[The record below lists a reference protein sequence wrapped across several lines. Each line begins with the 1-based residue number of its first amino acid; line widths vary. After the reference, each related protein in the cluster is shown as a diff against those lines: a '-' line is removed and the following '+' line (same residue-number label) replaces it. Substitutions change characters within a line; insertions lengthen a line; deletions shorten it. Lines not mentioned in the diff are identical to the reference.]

1 MSIGFKTGVTYH
13 SDFKNMKSI
22 TTPVIDND
30 VRMGYKGH
38 FEKDWDLYDVDFD
51 SFGYGL
57 KKNRHNSG
65 TIFCKDSSKLFSMGL
80 GYVGMILSFPKSFIN
95 GVYSGLLNNVT
106 INEHFL
112 WGVNP
117 GKTKSYMPCL
127 YSSLTNN
134 GIEFTVWS
142 SACKF
147 TLIDQYSNFDANTD
161 IFMEFLWDKDG
172 IIEYSEIG
180 YLPTMLIRMN
190 GSDIVVGNAPIF
202 NDSISNLSCY
212 ILDTPFLYSN
222 LECTIRSLVIANEIP
237 ERIEDDW
244 YSSSSSSSSSSSEG
258 YSTSSSSSSS
268 SEGYSTSSSSSSLG
282 NSTSSSS
289 SSSSISSSSSSSY
302 GYSTSS
308 SSSSSSSD
316 PYGDWVWYESSGDV
330 YITGYVGT
338 DTDVVMPNEIDGMP
352 VVSFTSGTFSLNT
365 ALENLTIADNVTSIS
380 NDSFNGCRNM
390 ETINISYG
398 VTSIGINA
406 LRTRLNG
413 TDPTSFMTINVDAL
427 NPNYSSS
434 DGVLFNKSQTI
445 LVRLPDARN
454 SYSPLPSS
462 VTTFGSYSFAYT
474 NIGTGFSVSG
484 SNVATIS
491 GFCFSNCQQL
501 TSLAL
506 GDGGLTVILEN
517 AFMSCSSLAEVT
529 FYGINAPTTGLNI
542 YQGTPSGLNQFA
554 SVGTSGWTTPTWPTS
569 TPRNMTLV

>member
-13 SDFKNMKSI
+13 SDFQNMKSI

-38 FEKDWDLYDVDFD
+38 FEKDWDLYEMDFD

-57 KKNRHNSG
+57 KKTRHNSG
-65 TIFCKDSSKLFSMGL
+65 IIFCNDSSKLFSMGL

-244 YSSSSSSSSSSSEG
+244 YSSSSSSSSSSEM

-268 SEGYSTSSSSSSLG
+268 A
-282 NSTSSSS
+282 
-289 SSSSISSSSSSSY
+289 
-302 GYSTSS
+302 
-308 SSSSSSSD
+308 
-316 PYGDWVWYESSGDV
+316 DV
-330 YITGYVGT
+330 FILKG
-338 DTDVVMPNEIDGMP
+338 
-352 VVSFTSGTFSLNT
+352 
-365 ALENLTIADNVTSIS
+365 
-380 NDSFNGCRNM
+380 
-390 ETINISYG
+390 
-398 VTSIGINA
+398 SIG
-406 LRTRLNG
+406 
-413 TDPTSFMTINVDAL
+413 
-427 NPNYSSS
+427 NY
-434 DGVLFNKSQTI
+434 
-445 LVRLPDARN
+445 
-454 SYSPLPSS
+454 PS
-462 VTTFGSYSFAYT
+462 
-474 NIGTGFSVSG
+474 
-484 SNVATIS
+484 
-491 GFCFSNCQQL
+491 
-501 TSLAL
+501 
-506 GDGGLTVILEN
+506 
-517 AFMSCSSLAEVT
+517 
-529 FYGINAPTTGLNI
+529 
-542 YQGTPSGLNQFA
+542 QFA
-554 SVGTSGWTTPTWPTS
+554 SVNSIWNDGTYIYIADAVDGGLAAYTFNGTTFIEIDRIIDGITNPFSAGVWGDGTYIYLANGEDGLRAYQFNGTNFITKGHVNDGGIAVSVWGNGTYIYLANGTGGLRSYSFDGTNFIARGNIATSGYATGVYGISGSFIHVADGLGGLRAYSHNGSSFASAGNIYEGDEGDDAYLQVWAYGSYIYVTCATGGLRAYS
-569 TPRNMTLV
+569 YNGSVYTPRGYINDTSFSIGIHGDGTYIYVNDDLVGKLNAYIFNGSIFSRVASVYVDDSRSFSVFYKNGYIFAGTETSLRAYVLADG